1 MRPDD
6 LLQELRKQPF
16 QPFRIYLTDGSTYEI
31 RHPEL
36 VAVGRSRMFIG
47 RPAPD
52 ETRPV
57 FDDYLFV
64 ALLPING
71 IEPVAPNPS
80 SQSA

>member
-6 LLQELRKQPF
+6 LLQELRKRPF
-16 QPFRIYLTDGSTYEI
+16 QPFRIHLTDGSNYEI

-36 VAVGRSRMFIG
+36 AAVGRSKMFIG

-52 ETRPV
+52 ETKPV

-64 ALLPING
+64 ALIHIDR
-71 IEPVAPNPS
+71 IEPVGQIS
-80 SQSA
+80 SNAN

>member
-6 LLQELRKQPF
+6 LLQELHKRPF
-16 QPFRIYLTDGSTYEI
+16 QPFRIYLTDGSNYEI

-47 RPAPD
+47 RPAPE
-52 ETRPV
+52 ETRPL

-64 ALLPING
+64 ALLQINR

-80 SQSA
+80 STPS